1 LMLDTQHVPPTMTA
15 RDAVLLKD
23 LARLRVMPLAHVLE
37 RFPTA
42 GAGYVRVGELDRRG
56 LLQRFTWRGERWVG
70 LGPVAARLWHVPS
83 RRGALTVTDRRCY
96 LARADWVLRHC
107 GFAAIAPPNRAPQTF
122 VYYGRE
128 GRVIAMGVALRPL
141 QRGRLRNWVH
151 ALTGSLGIPVVQ
163 ELVVFAPGVT
173 VERLHELPA
182 TWASRII
189 VMPLPGPELVSLMR
203 TQLLLRLA

>member
-1 LMLDTQHVPPTMTA
+1 
-15 RDAVLLKD
+15 
-23 LARLRVMPLAHVLE
+23 LE

-42 GAGYVRVGELDRRG
+42 GAGYVRVGELERRG

-70 LGPVAARLWHVPS
+70 LGRVAARLWHVPS

-96 LARADWVLRHC
+96 LARVDRLLQHC
-107 GFAAIAPPNRAPQTF
+107 GFAAIAPPHRAPVTLA
-122 VYYGRE
+122 YYGRE
-128 GRVIAMGVALRPL
+128 GDVVAVGVALRPL
-141 QRGRLRNWVH
+141 QRGRLRAWVH
-151 ALTGSLGIPVVQ
+151 ALTGALGVPVVRG
-163 ELVVFAPGVT
+163 LVIFAPGAT

-182 TWASRII
+182 TWAPRVI